1 MIDMASTSTSESMTV
16 ECDFRLVKS
25 STNTPGDNEVLGQW
39 ETSNNKMEQKHD
51 LIASLA

>member
-16 ECDFRLVKS
+16 GCDFRFKS
-25 STNTPGDNEVLGQW
+25 STNTPSDNEVSGQW
-39 ETSNNKMEQKHD
+39 ETSNNKLEQKHD